1 MLLKLEKW
9 VVFFMMDAIIAYIE
23 FLKSEYS
30 LALTIHDQTG
40 FLANQMYRLVP
51 YNIHS
56 NPYCL
61 QVKSCKEA
69 WDYCIVRQQ
78 KVFDRCQ
85 DGIFFGTC
93 YAGVSEYV
101 VPIRHQDCLLGFISV
116 SGYRTAKHAAA
127 QSRIDAVA
135 KNYCL
140 DKSALAACYEKYL
153 CANPPSLEWVQTV
166 ITPLCCM
173 LELYYVDNKSLCTN
187 EFSENQAALYGRIL
201 SYIAHHYANPIKLSD
216 ISKACFC
223 SVSHITQLF
232 RAKHKLSVHQYIT
245 QLRLKEAARLL
256 EQTDLSIQ
264 DIAYMVGFSDSNYF
278 SSSFK
283 KHYHLTPRQYRKKS
297 HNS

>member
-1 MLLKLEKW
+1 MI
-9 VVFFMMDAIIAYIE
+9 DSIIAYIE
-23 FLKSEYS
+23 FLKAEYG
-30 LALTIHDQTG
+30 LALTIHDKTG

-69 WDYCIVRQQ
+69 WDHCIARQK
-78 KVFDRCQ
+78 KVFDHCSG
-85 DGIFFGTC
+85 GIFFGTC

-101 VPIRHQDCLLGFISV
+101 VPIRHHGKLLGFISV
-116 SGYRTAKHAAA
+116 SGYQADTATATP
-127 QSRIDAVA
+127 RICAIA
-135 KNYCL
+135 KTYCL
-140 DKSALAACYEKYL
+140 NQSALTACYETYL
-153 CANPPSLEWVQTV
+153 SATPPSLEWVQTV

-173 LELYYVDNKSLCTN
+173 LELYYVDNQTLCTN
-187 EFSENQAALYGRIL
+187 ETSSTQAALYGRIL
-201 SYIAHHYANPIKLSD
+201 SYIAHHYADPITLTD

-232 RAKHKLSVHQYIT
+232 RNKHNLSVHQYIT

-256 EQTDLSIQ
+256 IQTDISIQ
-264 DIAYMVGFSDSNYF
+264 DIAYMTGFSDSNYF

-283 KHYHLTPRQYRKKS
+283 KHYHLTPRQYRKAAS
-297 HNS
+297 SL